1 MLLKGVSLDKS
12 QTDLNFDEFALKLI
26 FGAFI
31 FSRGK
36 PKTLVSMTGNSHR
49 SPLFCRFDRI
59 GLLVDSDES
68 VRA

>member
-1 MLLKGVSLDKS
+1 MLLKGASLDNS
-12 QTDLNFDEFALKLI
+12 QTDLNFDEFSLKPI

-31 FSRGK
+31 FSQGK
-36 PKTLVSMTGNSHR
+36 PKTLVSRTGNSHR

-59 GLLVDSDES
+59 VVLVDYDKP